1 MDNIITQKISIA
13 TFALSFLL
21 VLNIAVL
28 HENSFQKA
36 FSQPSEAVDTFSA
49 SGYTGQN
56 VVLPPS
62 IPQVP
67 TSENMS
73 RAPVGSVIGGNWSF
87 SVNEG
92 QLEDFSWEATAYT
105 LTGEVNGTFSIESIK
120 DNATAIDTFTVDEAN
135 NLTAVVGSSIDSDE
149 SRAIQL
155 IGNYSSIESTANIII
170 DNEPV
175 WRDVPIALYLLN
187 GNIVSLTVSPNQTNN
202 SFPVPLYGIVTSL
215 NS

>member
-1 MDNIITQKISIA
+1 MNKILTQKVSIA

-21 VLNIAVL
+21 ISNMAVL
-28 HENSFQKA
+28 HGNSFQKA

-49 SGYTGQN
+49 AGYTGQN
-56 VVLPPS
+56 VVLPPG

-67 TSENMS
+67 TSDNMS
-73 RAPVGSVIGGNWSF
+73 RAPIGSVIGGNWSF

-92 QLEDFSWEATAYT
+92 QLEDFKWEATAYT
-105 LTGEVNGTFSIESIK
+105 LTGEVNGTFAIESVK
-120 DNATAIDTFTVDEAN
+120 DNATAIGTFTVDEAN
-135 NLTAVVGSSIDSDE
+135 NLTAVGSSTDNDE

-155 IGNYSSIESTANIII
+155 IGNHTSIESTANIII
-170 DNEPV
+170 DGEPV
-175 WRDVPIALYLLN
+175 WTDVPIALYLLN
-187 GNIVSLTVSPNQTNN
+187 GNIVSMTVSPNQTNN

>member
-1 MDNIITQKISIA
+1 MNKIITQKSSIV

-21 VLNIAVL
+21 VLNMGML
-28 HENSFQKA
+28 HGNSFQKA
-36 FSQPSEAVDTFSA
+36 FSQSPDAVSTFSA
-49 SGYTGQN
+49 AGYTGQN

-67 TSENMS
+67 TSGDIT
-73 RAPVGSVIGGNWSF
+73 RAPIGSVIGGNWSF

-92 QLEDFSWEATAYT
+92 QLEEFNWKATAYT
-105 LTGEVNGTFSIESIK
+105 LTGEVNGTFSVEGVK
-120 DNATAIDTFTVDEAN
+120 DNATAIGIFAVDRAD
-135 NLTAVVGSSIDSDE
+135 NLTGVGPSTNNDE

-155 IGNYSSIESTANIII
+155 TGNHTSIESIANILV

-175 WRDVPIALYLLN
+175 WTDVPIALYLLN
-187 GNIVSLTVSPNQTNN
+187 GNIVSLTISPNQTNN